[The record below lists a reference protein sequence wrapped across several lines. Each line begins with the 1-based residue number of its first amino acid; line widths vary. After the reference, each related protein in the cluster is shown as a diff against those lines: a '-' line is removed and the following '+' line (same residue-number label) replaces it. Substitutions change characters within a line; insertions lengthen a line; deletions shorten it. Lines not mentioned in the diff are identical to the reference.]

1 MYVNIFLLFCFITGL
16 RGDSIHTSVTYNV
29 RTEGVS
35 WCIYYLFLFSFPF
48 IFWLLFFLQVHEW
61 KQWKRLS
68 QYSET
73 ERDFRLQTYFKFM
86 FVREPLHRL
95 LSAYKDKF
103 TTLGNPKYS
112 PHYREKIIKS
122 YRPDDFKPGG
132 ENFITFAE
140 FIKYYSQ
147 DINPDQ
153 HWRQYE
159 RLCHPC
165 FVNYDFIGRLETLE
179 EDGTLLLKMAGID
192 DRVTFPAVHRQTSS
206 DEVLKYYSQ
215 VPSEDIIRIGKQYVS
230 DFLLFG
236 YDYLGPVKLLL
247 NGTWPPVQ

>member
-1 MYVNIFLLFCFITGL
+1 M
-16 RGDSIHTSVTYNV
+16 
-29 RTEGVS
+29 S
-35 WCIYYLFLFSFPF
+35 WCIYYLFLFSFSF
-48 IFWLLFFLQVHEW
+48 IFWLLFVLQVHEW

-132 ENFITFAE
+132 ENFISFAE
-140 FIKYYSQ
+140 FIKYYSKET
-147 DINPDQ
+147 NPDQ

-192 DRVTFPAVHRQTSS
+192 DHVTFPAVHKQTSS

-215 VPSEDIIRIGKQYVS
+215 VPPEDIIRIGKQYVS

-236 YDYLGPVKLLL
+236 YDYLGPVKPLL
-247 NGTWPPVQ
+247 NGTWPPGQ